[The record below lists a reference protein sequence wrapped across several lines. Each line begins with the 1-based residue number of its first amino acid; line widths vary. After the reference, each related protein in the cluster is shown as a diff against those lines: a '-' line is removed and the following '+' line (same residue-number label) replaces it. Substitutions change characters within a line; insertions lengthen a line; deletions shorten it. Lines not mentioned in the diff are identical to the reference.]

1 MVCKAKISFIL
12 KEKEQDS
19 LKEKRTKEENHKN
32 PDLNCFFFFF
42 WVVVENENLLN
53 LSVFVNKIFIGKF

>member
-1 MVCKAKISFIL
+1 MVCKVKISFIL

-32 PDLNCFFFFF
+32 PDLIFSFL
-42 WVVVENENLLN
+42 VENENLLN
-53 LSVFVNKIFIGKF
+53 LSVFVNKNFIGKF